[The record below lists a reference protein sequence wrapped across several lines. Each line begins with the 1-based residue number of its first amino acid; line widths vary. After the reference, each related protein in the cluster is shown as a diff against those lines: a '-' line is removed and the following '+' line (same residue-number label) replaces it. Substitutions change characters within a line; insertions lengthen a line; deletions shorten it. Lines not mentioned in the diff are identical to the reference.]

1 MSLGRRRIRKSRFYI
16 GMSGMRPL
24 KKMSQI
30 QLGGGNPGV
39 EVLFDEPEFELMI
52 PSEGKKERK

>member
-1 MSLGRRRIRKSRFYI
+1 
-16 GMSGMRPL
+16 MSGMRPL